1 MLNLKTDLKNRLRG
15 ASRIAIL
22 GIGSLLRADD
32 AAGTLVAQKLAQ
44 HLKKAKTRS
53 RKVFLGESAPEN
65 LTGEI
70 KRFKPAHLIIIDALD
85 CGGLPGTVSLINAE
99 QAAGESFSTHRLP
112 LKVFCAYLTK
122 SLDCRITIIGIQPK
136 RLDFGTAACG
146 EVKKS
151 IGLVTDLM
159 KHLLVNRRPSKA
171 KLLRSPDKSGR
182 RRIKNVLRH
191 TGKSQTTKRTPGHRR
206 LLRPAKIRPQR
217 D

>member
-70 KRFKPAHLIIIDALD
+70 KRYKPSHVIIVDTADFKEA
-85 CGGLPGTVSLINAE
+85 PGTVVVLDPGDVGS
-99 QAAGESFSTHRLP
+99 GVSFSTHKMPAKIL
-112 LKVFCAYLTK
+112 VDYLQK
-122 SLDCRITIIGIQPK
+122 SLACDVTIIGIQPK
-136 RLDFGTAACG
+136 NIDFGEALSKIVAGAAK
-146 EVKKS
+146 EVAGAIS
-151 IGLVTDLM
+151 DLVL
-159 KHLLVNRRPSKA
+159 
-171 KLLRSPDKSGR
+171 
-182 RRIKNVLRH
+182 
-191 TGKSQTTKRTPGHRR
+191 KR
-206 LLRPAKIRPQR
+206 
-217 D
+217 